1 MLTRKMSIVEK
12 VLIIAGVVV
21 CFWSINNSAKKME
34 KSKKVVQDTVQ
45 VAD

>member
-1 MLTRKMSIVEK
+1 MLTRKLSIVEK

-21 CFWSINNSAKKME
+21 CFWSIDNSRKQME
-34 KSKKVVQDTVQ
+34 KSNKPAQDTVQ